1 MVSLQAT
8 PTITRISLP
17 NGRHYRVEGF
27 EELFPS
33 VTNVLGVIAKPA
45 LVAWARDTALEA
57 VREALTD
64 RTGMMVA
71 VTPDWVSSL
80 IEEARARPDQVRDGA
95 ADFGTQAHVLI
106 DEILSGEE
114 PEIPAQMS
122 TVVASFEGWRRYA
135 GLDIH
140 LTETLVYS
148 AKYRYAGAMDA
159 LASRGDTLV
168 ALDWK
173 TGNRIYPEFDLQVA
187 AYAKALEEMSGQRVA
202 EAWIVRLGKR
212 VPEFEARTVKDLD
225 RAFDAFRAA
234 LFLWRAVQG

>member
-8 PTITRISLP
+8 PTITRTNLP

-27 EELFPS
+27 EEPFPS

-80 IEEARARPDQVRDGA
+80 IEQARARPDQVRDGA

-106 DEILSGEE
+106 DEIL
-114 PEIPAQMS
+114 
-122 TVVASFEGWRRYA
+122 FWRR
-135 GLDIH
+135 
-140 LTETLVYS
+140 
-148 AKYRYAGAMDA
+148 
-159 LASRGDTLV
+159 
-168 ALDWK
+168 
-173 TGNRIYPEFDLQVA
+173 
-187 AYAKALEEMSGQRVA
+187 
-202 EAWIVRLGKR
+202 
-212 VPEFEARTVKDLD
+212 ARNPT
-225 RAFDAFRAA
+225 
-234 LFLWRAVQG
+234 

>member
-8 PTITRISLP
+8 PTITRINLP

-71 VTPDWVSSL
+71 VTPDWGSSL
-80 IEEARARPDQVRDGA
+80 IEQARARPDQVREGA
-95 ADFGTQAHVLI
+95 ANFGTEAYAPL

-114 PEIPAQMS
+114 PEISPEMS
-122 TVVASFEGWRRYA
+122 IVVASFEGWRRYA

-148 AKYRYAGAMDA
+148 AKYRYAGAMDT
-159 LASRGDTLV
+159 LASRGYPGGPGLEDLKPHISGV
-168 ALDWK
+168 PS
-173 TGNRIYPEFDLQVA
+173 TGGYFC
-187 AYAKALEEMSGQRVA
+187 
-202 EAWIVRLGKR
+202 
-212 VPEFEARTVKDLD
+212 
-225 RAFDAFRAA
+225 
-234 LFLWRAVQG
+234 QGP

>member
-1 MVSLQAT
+1 MVTLQGT
-8 PTITRISLP
+8 PTITRLSLP
-17 NGRHYRVEGF
+17 NGRHYQVEGF

-45 LVAWARDTALEA
+45 LVAWARDTALDS
-57 VREALTD
+57 VRDALNA
-64 RTGMMVA
+64 RTGTMVA

-95 ADFGTQAHVLI
+95 ADFGTQAHLLL

-114 PEIPAQMS
+114 PYVPPEMS
-122 TVVASFEGWRRYA
+122 NVVASFEGWRTHS
-135 GLDIH
+135 GLKIH

-148 AKYRYAGAMDA
+148 AKYRYAGAVDA
-159 LASRGDTLV
+159 LASRGDTFV

-173 TGNRIYPEFDLQVA
+173 TGNRIYREFDLQVA
-187 AYAKALEEMSGQRVA
+187 AYAKAMEEMSGRRVA

-212 VPEFEARTVKDLD
+212 TPEFEARKVRDLD

-234 LFLWRAVQG
+234 LFLWRSVQG